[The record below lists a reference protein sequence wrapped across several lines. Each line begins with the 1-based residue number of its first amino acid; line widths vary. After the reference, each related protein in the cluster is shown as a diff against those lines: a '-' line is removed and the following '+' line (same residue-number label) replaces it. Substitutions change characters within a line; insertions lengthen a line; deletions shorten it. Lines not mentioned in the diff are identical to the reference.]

1 MRKKSILG
9 IILLMSLSMLGI
21 ISAQYL
27 WIKQSIKV
35 QREKFQVSVY
45 ESLDKTVQRLE
56 KEYNAQYIY
65 NQFLPGIQSIN
76 PVQHISDSSTII
88 IKQALKNVPRSKNY
102 AFKQDTIINANGT
115 RIEAHVEFENGKSEH
130 KVWISAGGPEVNII
144 ELEEKLLHV
153 EDSIGKSM
161 EHVFEKEAALMEVYK
176 RMQYE
181 LKTRHNPLQH
191 RMNLLGLYDVLNE
204 EFAQNGIATNF
215 EYGVFDQLTGQL
227 SKYHSEDF
235 NTEDAIANTPLAV
248 NLFPRDIFRGNSPY
262 ELVVYFP
269 EMATY
274 LFKSQG
280 WMLSLSTVFTLFI
293 LITFFLT
300 IRMILNQKK
309 VSQIKTDFI
318 NNMTHEFK
326 TPIATINLATDSI
339 LTPSILGNKE
349 MMQNFLKII
358 KEENNRMNSHVE
370 RVLQMSLIE
379 KKDFSVVK
387 VSKDIHDLV
396 KQAIESMQ
404 LLLNETGGKITH
416 ELKAELAIFQLD
428 EVHFSNLL
436 VNLLENALKYS
447 NKLPEVHIST
457 KNHNNGILISIK
469 DKGIGMTREQQN
481 KIFEKFYRATGGN
494 VHNVKGFG
502 LGLSYV
508 KAVVD
513 AHNGNINVRS
523 KVNQGTEFS
532 IHLPFN

>member
-1 MRKKSILG
+1 MRRKSILG

-45 ESLDKTVQRLE
+45 ESLDNTVKRLE
-56 KEYNAQYIY
+56 KEHNAQFIY
-65 NQFLPGIQSIN
+65 NQIIPSFQSLQPTKRIA
-76 PVQHISDSSTII
+76 DSSTVI
-88 IKQALKNVPRSKNY
+88 IKQAIKNKPQKRSY
-102 AFKQDTIINANGT
+102 SFKKDTIINAGGT
-115 RIEAHVEFENGKSEH
+115 RIEAHVEFDGGSSEH
-130 KVWISAGGPEVNII
+130 KVWISSGGPEVNIV

-153 EDSIGKSM
+153 EDSLNMAI
-161 EHVFEKEAALMEVYK
+161 EHIHENEIALMEVFNQ
-176 RMQYE
+176 MQYE
-181 LKTRHNPLQH
+181 IKTRHNPLQN
-191 RMNLLGLYDVLNE
+191 RMDLSNLNGVLGE
-204 EFAQNGIATNF
+204 ELAQNGIETTF
-215 EYGVFDQLTGQL
+215 EYGVFDQMSSHL
-227 SKYHSEDF
+227 SKYHSNEFDTKEAIK
-235 NTEDAIANTPLAV
+235 NDAITI
-248 NLFPRDIFRGNSPY
+248 NLFPRDIFRGISPY

-274 LFKSQG
+274 LFKTQG
-280 WMLSLSTVFTLFI
+280 WMLSLSTIFTLFI
-293 LITFFLT
+293 LVTFFLT
-300 IRMILNQKK
+300 IRMILTQKK

-339 LTPSILGNKE
+339 LTPSILGNKD
-349 MMQNFLKII
+349 MMKNFLKII
-358 KEENNRMNSHVE
+358 KEENSRMNSHVE

-387 VSKDIHDLV
+387 VSKDVHELIN
-396 KQAIESMQ
+396 QAIESMQ
-404 LLLNETGGKITH
+404 LLVNETGGKISH
-416 ELKAELAIFQLD
+416 EYKADLAIFQLD
-428 EVHFSNLL
+428 EVHFGNLL

-447 NKLPEVHIST
+447 DKTPEVLVST
-457 KNHNNGILISIK
+457 KNQNDGILISIK

-513 AHNGNINVRS
+513 AHHGSIQVKS
-523 KVNQGTEFS
+523 KINQGTEFS